1 MLEEDDEDELL
12 VEDMEMAGVDELL
25 FLNGD
30 ADSASPMSPLFDIV
44 DEPFLGSPWVTATAG
59 SPAAGAAGDGS

>member
-1 MLEEDDEDELL
+1 MEEEDDEDELL

-30 ADSASPMSPLFDIV
+30 ADSASPMSSPFDIV
-44 DEPFLGSPWVTATAG
+44 DEPFLSSPWATATVGSP
-59 SPAAGAAGDGS
+59 SAGAAGAGS